1 MNISEIDSL
10 EDKVQQLIKQH
21 DVLTDRISTLT
32 NHLTVIEERMDHNEQ
47 SILSVHESVSYGHS
61 SDLYED
67 EEYNDLVNQTQP
79 TLITDQPDSNL
90 DDDLQGFS
98 PNEESGA
105 SPEIKSLDSSLS
117 STKKM
122 TIWQHLEDLRW
133 VLFKS
138 MVTLIITVGIGFS
151 TTDFISK
158 LLFHPIREL
167 IDSGKVQVIY
177 NTPTAA
183 FFVQLKMA
191 FLTGLILSLPFILY
205 FIWRFITPAL
215 KKSEIRYVR
224 GAFFIGFGCFL
235 IGASLG
241 YGFLHE
247 GIPILLGFSMESVSN
262 LWPLAS
268 YIGFCTKLILAFG
281 IVFEMPILFGI
292 LAMLGVT
299 KASSLAKLRP
309 YALIIILITAALLT
323 PPDVFSQLALGG
335 PMYLLYEISILV
347 TRRIENKKLKASKEN

>member
-1 MNISEIDSL
+1 MDNIVNNSL
-10 EDKVQQLIKQH
+10 EDKVEQIIKQH
-21 DVLTDRISTLT
+21 GELTDRLSTLS
-32 NHLTVIEERMDHNEQ
+32 NHLSVIQDRMDHNEQ
-47 SILSVHESVSYGHS
+47 SLIAVHETVSYGHS
-61 SDLYED
+61 TDLYDD

-79 TLITDQPDSNL
+79 PLITGHPEPNSTDTDETLSDKEPEL
-90 DDDLQGFS
+90 D
-98 PNEESGA
+98 PHTSG
-105 SPEIKSLDSSLS
+105 PEVAFLS

-138 MVTLIITVGIGFS
+138 VITLFITIGIGFS

-191 FLTGLILSLPFILY
+191 FLTGLILALPIILY

-215 KKSEIRYVR
+215 KKNEIRYVR
-224 GAFFIGFGCFL
+224 VSFFIGFGCFL

-241 YGFLHE
+241 YGFLHQ

-262 LWPLAS
+262 LWPLAA

-281 IVFEMPILFGI
+281 IVFEMPIIFGI

-299 KASSLAKLRP
+299 KSSSLSKLRP

-347 TRRIENKKLKASKEN
+347 TRRIEKKKLKNGSIN